1 MIKKMYTSESHPLR
15 IDAIPVGEQGGLIG
29 VTLCPGK
36 YQHNAISGDWN
47 RSLALD
53 VAAIRQWGANLVI
66 SLIEDAEFSELRV
79 EKLPDML
86 REANVEWMHM
96 PIADYAAPNLGF
108 DLRWET
114 LGPQVQARLN
124 QGERIL
130 VHCKGGLGRA
140 GTIAAKLLIERG
152 ISVDEAMQLVRKT
165 RSPEAI
171 QTTEQ
176 EQYLQRLARR

>member
-1 MIKKMYTSESHPLR
+1 MSKKMYTSESHPLR

-29 VTLCPGK
+29 MTLCPGK

-47 RSLALD
+47 RSLELD
-53 VAAIRQWGANLVI
+53 VAALRQWGASLVI

-96 PIADYAAPNLGF
+96 PIVDYAAPNLEF

-114 LGPQVQARLN
+114 LGPQLQARLN

-152 ISVDEAMQLVRKT
+152 ISVDEAMQLVRKA

-176 EQYLQRLARR
+176 EQYLHRLAKR